1 MLYSVEIQ
9 SHTQE
14 YKHDGGSSKAVTAYG
29 VRCCGTWCEQPFI
42 YPTPFHSVVLIA
54 HVSLEQGDRWYPADL
69 RDNLI
74 QQQESGHVRLRKPEN
89 RMDIKQTQWLNKRK
103 PRR

>member
-1 MLYSVEIQ
+1 MMAAALKLSQPMECA
-9 SHTQE
+9 
-14 YKHDGGSSKAVTAYG
+14 AVAHG
-29 VRCCGTWCEQPFI
+29 VNSPLSI
-42 YPTPFHSVVLIA
+42 PLPFHSVVLIA

-74 QQQESGHVRLRKPEN
+74 QQQESGHVRLRKPWN
-89 RMDIKQTQWLNKRK
+89 HMDIKQTPWLNKRK